1 MTHMSPEEFR
11 RYGHQS
17 VDWITDY
24 WMRLESLPVAP
35 DLLPGQIRQ
44 KLPNHAP
51 EHGEPFEAL
60 LGDMNDVIVP
70 GLLHWQHPRFFGYF
84 PANASGPAV
93 LADLLSAGLG
103 VQGMSWAT
111 SPACTELEQH
121 VLDWLVEILGLPDR
135 FRFDGPGG
143 GVIQDTASS
152 AVLVAVV
159 AALHRASKGR
169 VRFDGVKPQQYAIY
183 VTSEAHSAA
192 TKAAIITGLGEQALR
207 YVRTHPATLALDV
220 AHLDALVNQDLAA
233 GITPLL
239 TVATVGTTSTV
250 AVDPVADIGRI
261 CRKHGIWLHVDA
273 AYAGVAAV
281 CPELRWLNDGVAE
294 YADSY
299 CTNPHK
305 WLLTNFDC
313 DAFWVA
319 DRLWLTDAL
328 TILPEYLRTAPS
340 ESGMVTDYRNWQVP
354 LGRRFRALK
363 LWAVLRWYGVEGL
376 RRHIRQGIGLA
387 AQFAQW
393 IRADD
398 RFELSAPHLLSLVC
412 FRLRPPQDANPNS
425 MNFALLARVNATG
438 TTFLTH
444 AKIRDEVVLRIAVG
458 GTFTELRHAKQSW
471 QLIQQTA
478 AQLQAENGCT
488 VSMKMTT
495 ENRASRV
502 DHVHENETTD
512 ASHDLTSTDMTEVTR
527 PFGPDDSSAR

>member
-1 MTHMSPEEFR
+1 VTHMSPEEFR

-17 VDWITDY
+17 VDWIADY

-35 DLLPGQIRQ
+35 DLIPGQIRQ
-44 KLPNHAP
+44 KLPDHAP

-60 LGDMNDVIVP
+60 LGDMDDVILP

-84 PANASGPAV
+84 PANTSGPAV

-121 VLDWLVEILGLPDR
+121 VLDWLVEILGLPGR

-152 AVLVAVV
+152 AVLVAIV

-169 VRFDGVKPQQYAIY
+169 VRTDGVEPRQYAVY
-183 VTSEAHSAA
+183 LTREAHSAA

-207 YVRTHPATLALDV
+207 YVRTHPATMTLDV

-239 TVATVGTTSTV
+239 TVATVGTTSTA

-319 DRLWLTDAL
+319 DRRWLTDAL

-376 RRHIRQGIGLA
+376 RPHIRQGIGLA
-387 AQFAQW
+387 AQCAQW

-398 RFELSAPHLLSLVC
+398 RFEISASPRLSLVC
-412 FRLRPPQDANPNS
+412 FRLRPTQGANPNS
-425 MNFALLARVNATG
+425 MNLDLLARVNASG

-444 AKIRDEVVLRIAVG
+444 TRIRDEVVLRIAVG

-471 QLIQQTA
+471 QWIQQA
-478 AQLQAENGCT
+478 ATQLQTENGFPI
-488 VSMKMTT
+488 SMKMTP
-495 ENRASRV
+495 ENRASRP
-502 DHVHENETTD
+502 DHLHKTGQRPP
-512 ASHDLTSTDMTEVTR
+512 LMT
-527 PFGPDDSSAR
+527 